1 MRVAMLSV
9 DPIGLTPFTS
19 FDPDSFSLMSAIA
32 DALIAIDANGVVQP
46 ALATAWERTS
56 PLTMEFELRRGVR
69 FHDGATFDS
78 EDVVAT
84 FEAHRSPTP
93 SACGGGILGPIVG
106 VAALGPYRVR
116 LETAFPDGML
126 IRRLFFGQIYSKGT
140 LRTGGRD
147 AVASAPV
154 ATGPYRFVRWDRG
167 QEIVLER
174 NPHHFGGQ
182 ATVDH
187 LHLPI
192 MRKKQWVARLAS
204 GEIDVVFNADALDV
218 VLARTMEGLTVQ
230 SRPASVAHAF
240 LLRNRGPLADLRVR
254 RAMNHAL
261 QRRILVD
268 LSEHGMGEPQR
279 SVSTRHEEGATEC
292 QAYRYSPEL
301 ARSLLA
307 EAGYPAGLRLRG
319 VVSETSTALFH
330 ACSEFL
336 ARVGIELE
344 AEIVPSSEWMSR
356 IVIGNLSNRP
366 CDTDFAVTSMG
377 NPLAHALF
385 LQFANMFSQGPGSLT
400 RDPEYDAQFM
410 KAATVV
416 DPALA
421 TAAVQQLERYAT
433 DRALMLFTTEQH
445 AHCLARSGC
454 DVVLPLSGLPTGS
467 TFASLRIG
475 PRPIAARE
483 PIARPDAERDYSTLL
498 EGTSHS
504 GTFYLPSDTAFS
516 VPAAAQIWSNILA
529 SQERWHL
536 QNRPLLR
543 EVVNL
548 VAIKENLA
556 NVLNSTDR
564 VAIVGYTE
572 EGRQLFVNSGYQ
584 RLLGD
589 DPRPVTERLAW
600 SGNNSWATIRDT
612 VDATGSWFGPIAVEV
627 AGAFRS
633 LYLTVS
639 QAMNEEQ
646 VRIGHTFVF
655 SDFSGEE
662 ERIKNSA
669 IRTILDNVPYALF
682 ACDRQ
687 GRVRP
692 GYSATSRHYFRGAT
706 VEGEELVA
714 LLGLPAKQAEAFRL
728 CYEQLIDD
736 VLPSEVAL
744 DQLPR
749 RLPVGD
755 RICGLSGSV
764 LRDAAGAV
772 DGALFTLLDVT
783 DLVAAE
789 QEAERLRGL
798 MAVLRFRS
806 SFAAFVRR
814 FHAELRELGG
824 GSPVEADARRALHT
838 AKGVFGQ
845 FSLNGLARLIHEVED
860 LPVITAPDLARIRGA
875 VERTL
880 EENVAV
886 WAIVLEEQEPTF
898 AVSEGMIRRL
908 LDRVG
913 AGQSPS
919 AAREVLAAGLQ
930 RWRRRPIAEL
940 VGPIEES
947 CLQHAARIGKQVR
960 VAMHGFELAVPLDLA
975 PVVTNLVHLT
985 RNALDHGIEA
995 PADRGHKD
1003 PVGTL
1008 TLRARQLPDALEIDV
1023 LDDGRGIDVDRVV
1036 AKAIER
1042 GALPRERSPLLRP
1055 DEALA
1060 LVFLDGLSTAES
1072 VSQTSGRGVG
1082 MTALREAVRAAG
1094 GTIHIDSTRGV
1105 GTRFELRLPC
1115 RWADPEA
1122 IS

>member
-1 MRVAMLSV
+1 MRVALLSV

-19 FDPDSFSLMSAIA
+19 FDPDSFSLMSTIA
-32 DALIAIDANGVVQP
+32 DALIAIDENGVVQP

-69 FHDGATFDS
+69 FHDGTTFDS

-84 FEAHRSPTP
+84 FDAHRSPTP
-93 SACGGGILGPIVG
+93 SACGGGILGPIVA
-106 VAALGPYRVR
+106 VQALGPYRLRV
-116 LETAFPDGML
+116 ETAFPDGML
-126 IRRLFFGQIYSKGT
+126 IRRLFFGQIYSKQA
-140 LRTGGRD
+140 LRAGGRE
-147 AVASAPV
+147 AVARAPV

-192 MRKKQWVARLAS
+192 IRKKQWVARLAS
-204 GEIDVVFNADALDV
+204 GELDVVFNADALDV
-218 VLARTMEGLTVQ
+218 VLARTMDGLSVQ
-230 SRPASVAHAF
+230 SRPASVAHTF

-279 SVSTRHEEGATEC
+279 SVSTRYEEGAAEC

-301 ARSLLA
+301 ARRLLV
-307 EAGYPAGLRLRG
+307 EAGHADGLRLRG
-319 VVSETSTALFH
+319 VVSETSTSLFH
-330 ACSEFL
+330 ACREFL

-344 AEIVPSSEWMSR
+344 AEIVPASEWMSR
-356 IVIGNLSNRP
+356 IVLGNLSNRP
-366 CDTDFAVTSMG
+366 CDTDFALTSMG

-385 LQFANMFSQGPGSLT
+385 LQFANLFSQGPGSLT
-400 RDPEYDAQFM
+400 RDPEYDAEFL

-416 DPALA
+416 DPILA
-421 TAAVQQLERYAT
+421 KTAVEGLERYAT
-433 DRALMLFTTEQH
+433 DRALMLFTTEQQ
-445 AHCLARSGC
+445 AHCLARVGC
-454 DVVLPLSGLPTGS
+454 EVVLPLSGLPTGM
-467 TFASLRIG
+467 TFASLRVS
-475 PRPIAARE
+475 RPIPARGPIVSPPAAV
-483 PIARPDAERDYSTLL
+483 DYSTLL

-504 GTFYLPSDTAFS
+504 GTFYLPPDTAFS

-529 SQERWHL
+529 SQERWRL

-548 VAIKENLA
+548 VATKENLA

-564 VAIVGYTE
+564 VAIVGYTDQ
-572 EGRQLFVNSGYQ
+572 GRELFVNSGYQ
-584 RLLGD
+584 RMLGK

-600 SGNNSWATIRDT
+600 SGHNSWATIRAA

-627 AGAFRS
+627 AGGFRS

-639 QAMNEEQ
+639 RAMNEEQ
-646 VRIGHTFVF
+646 AHIGHTFVF

-692 GYSATSRHYFRGAT
+692 GYSATCLRYFRGAT
-706 VEGEELVA
+706 VEGQELVQ
-714 LLGLPAKQAEAFRL
+714 LLELPEKQAGSFRL
-728 CYEQLIDD
+728 CYEQLIED

-749 RLPVGD
+749 RLSVGP

-806 SFAAFVRR
+806 SFTAFVRQ
-814 FHAELRELGG
+814 FHAELRELGA
-824 GSPVEADARRALHT
+824 SPSLNADARRALHT

-845 FSLNGLARLIHEVED
+845 FSLAGLARLIHETED
-860 LPVITAPDLARIRGA
+860 RSLITAADLTRIRSE

-880 EENVAV
+880 QENLAV
-886 WAIVLEEQEPTF
+886 WDIVLHEQDPTF
-898 AVSEGMIRRL
+898 AVSEGTIRTL
-908 LDRVG
+908 VDRV
-913 AGQSPS
+913 
-919 AAREVLAAGLQ
+919 AATGSVDAATEVVQATVE
-930 RWRRRPIAEL
+930 RWRRRSIAEL

-947 CLQHAARIGKQVR
+947 CLQHAARTGKQVR
-960 VAMHGFELAVPLDLA
+960 VALHGFEQPVPLRIASVLN
-975 PVVTNLVHLT
+975 NLVHLT
-985 RNALDHGIEA
+985 RNAVDHGLEA
-995 PADRGHKD
+995 PADRGDKD

-1008 TLRARQLPDALEIDV
+1008 TVRARQLPDALELEV
-1023 LDDGRGIDVDRVV
+1023 LDDGRGIDVDRLIE
-1036 AKAIER
+1036 KAIAL
-1042 GALPRERSPLLRP
+1042 GALTRERSLSLRE
-1055 DEALA
+1055 DEALE
-1060 LVFLDGLSTAES
+1060 LVFLDGVSAAKD
-1072 VSQTSGRGVG
+1072 VSQTSGRGIG
-1082 MTALREAVRAAG
+1082 MSALREAVRAVG
-1094 GTIHIDSTRGV
+1094 GAIHIDSRPGL
-1105 GTRFELRLPC
+1105 GTRVELRLPYS
-1115 RWADPEA
+1115 AAEA
-1122 IS
+1122 ESGL